1 MRLKLREPG
10 GGAQLPQLLVTK
22 NFMPRK
28 AAQPSLADQQ
38 AAPGGAAAVDRALS
52 LLGAF
57 RSDEGPLSL
66 AELSA
71 RTQLYKSTALR
82 LLASLEH
89 FYLIKKLADGNYTLG
104 PEIVR
109 LHSIYA
115 ASFSLQEVVM
125 PVLRRLTAE
134 TKESASFHVRQGDD
148 RLCLHRVDS
157 PHLVRDHT
165 KAGDLLPLGKGAGG
179 RVLVAYSG
187 GKGAVYAKI
196 RREQIAVVSGDRVPE
211 LAGIS
216 APAFGPDGGLV
227 GAVTLSIPVNRL
239 DMKLTANV
247 HNAAVELT
255 RALGGNYPDP
265 E

>member
-1 MRLKLREPG
+1 
-10 GGAQLPQLLVTK
+10 
-22 NFMPRK
+22 MPRK
-28 AAQPSLADQQ
+28 AAQPSIADQQ

-57 RSDEGPLSL
+57 RADEGPLAL
-66 AELSA
+66 AVLA
-71 RTQLYKSTALR
+71 DRTQLYKSTALR

-89 FYLIKKLADGNYTLG
+89 FHLIKRLADGNYTLG

-125 PVLRRLTAE
+125 PILRWLTAE
-134 TKESASFHVRQGDD
+134 TRESAAFHVRQGDD

-157 PHLVRDHT
+157 PHLLRDHT
-165 KAGDLLPLGKGAGG
+165 RAGDLLPLGKGAGG
-179 RVLVAYSG
+179 RVIMAYSG
-187 GKGAVYAKI
+187 GKAAVYSKI

-216 APAFGPDGGLV
+216 APTFGPDGNFV
-227 GAVTLSIPVNRL
+227 GAVTLSIPTSRFNLSHVDSVRKAAI
-239 DMKLTANV
+239 DLTN
-247 HNAAVELT
+247 
-255 RALGGNYPDP
+255 ALGGSYPQPD
-265 E
+265 